1 MITINEEFDVQF
13 TSDINDELSAFA
25 VKIGDAIKHMPPL
38 ERFYALKQILEELDG
53 RISMYTVMDMMKD
66 QGINS
71 FASSSGETN
80 SPE

>member
-1 MITINEEFDVQF
+1 MITINEDYELEFPKDL
-13 TSDINDELSAFA
+13 DEEISNFA
-25 VKIGDAIKHMPPL
+25 VRIGDAIKQMPPL
-38 ERFYALKQILEELDG
+38 ERFYALRLVLDELDG

-71 FASSSGETN
+71 FSTREETN